1 MVILFLILVIIISFV
16 LGFIVLVQNPKG
28 GGLAGNIAGFS
39 NQFMG
44 VKQTTDI
51 LEKGTWLFAAAL
63 GVVCLISSF
72 FISGSSA
79 VEDKTQ
85 NIGNP
90 TQQTAP
96 APSQSQPRRERRTGS
111 ATAIRRRRRCHP
123 ASVCQGR
130 RSPGSA
136 PLTSTRYFLTARSI
150 ARPMV
155 KTRFLMSV
163 PGWMLVNPCSYWAVI
178 ASRLSARPKR
188 RPVPST
194 APRS

>member
-96 APSQSQPRRERRTGS
+96 APTQNNTPLQP
-111 ATAIRRRRRCHP
+111 
-123 ASVCQGR
+123 
-130 RSPGSA
+130 A
-136 PLTSTRYFLTARSI
+136 PQ
-150 ARPMV
+150 
-155 KTRFLMSV
+155 K
-163 PGWMLVNPCSYWAVI
+163 
-178 ASRLSARPKR
+178 
-188 RPVPST
+188 
-194 APRS
+194 